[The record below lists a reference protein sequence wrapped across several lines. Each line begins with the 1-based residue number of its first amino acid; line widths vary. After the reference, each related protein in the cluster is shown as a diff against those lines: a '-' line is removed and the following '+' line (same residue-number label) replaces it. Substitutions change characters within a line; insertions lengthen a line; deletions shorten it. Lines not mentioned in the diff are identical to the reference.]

1 MFNLGQ
7 AQGYVMLVLTLA
19 ALALEAFAFV
29 TTFDAVHDQAR
40 PLALLKGIRRT
51 LEPDGV
57 YLMQDIQGSSHHH
70 ENVEHPGAPLLYTI
84 SCMHCMTVS
93 LAQGG
98 DGLGAR
104 WGEQKARELLAEA
117 GFTSVDVH
125 LLEHDPFNAYFV
137 VRP

>member
-1 MFNLGQ
+1 
-7 AQGYVMLVLTLA
+7 
-19 ALALEAFAFV
+19 
-29 TTFDAVHDQAR
+29 
-40 PLALLKGIRRT
+40 
-51 LEPDGV
+51 
-57 YLMQDIQGSSHHH
+57 MQEIQGSSHVH
-70 ENVEHPGAPLLYTI
+70 ENLEHPGAPLLYMI

-98 DGLGAR
+98 EGLGAM

-117 GFTSVDVH
+117 GFTSVDVY